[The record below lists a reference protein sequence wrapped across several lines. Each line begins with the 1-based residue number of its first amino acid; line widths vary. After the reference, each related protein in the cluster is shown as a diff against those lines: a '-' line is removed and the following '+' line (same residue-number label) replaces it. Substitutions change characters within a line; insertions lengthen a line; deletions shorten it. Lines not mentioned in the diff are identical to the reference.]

1 MTLKARLQL
10 SIILLNLGLVLLYS
24 MMHVYSI
31 TEVRQQNSAER
42 AAAVA
47 DQVQSFLQERLNE
60 LAEAAENPPQTI
72 EEQKAFWYQAAGQDP
87 RIQSMLE
94 SSFAGTRVL
103 SRILLLDDQGRV
115 LVTSNILDTQ
125 MVGRKAE
132 PVLLLDQ
139 FQARNSFSRM
149 LTIFNETEEI
159 AIERSLA
166 SGETEIFKIRVVLSS
181 LLLRDAVVEQLRY
194 LLPLSLVAFAL
205 AGVLAIFV
213 SNLATRQ
220 LVKVSQ
226 AIDRI
231 AEGDAQTA
239 LPAPAN
245 SGFKEY
251 DVVASKL
258 QMLGQQIRG
267 ARQDALSMQESVRQ
281 LLARMEKAVLLFDAN
296 DSLISAG
303 ENVEPLLNVRRFEL
317 IGKKYDEIFPPSTK
331 LGALILRAVSL
342 KAPTKEQLVTVER
355 PGLDPIRVYVTVEPM
370 DQFSGWE
377 RVGTLVTLRDA
388 ESQAVIQSQ
397 LDVST
402 RLAAI
407 SRLTSG
413 VAHEIKNPLNAMNLH
428 LEILKTLAG
437 ADSPNVVKEIEIIAA
452 EITRL
457 NRVVN
462 TFLDFTR
469 PVDLKPQNLNLAD
482 LVAETGRLF
491 EPQVKA
497 RGMRLD
503 VVHPPEP
510 VFVRGDRDLLKQAL
524 VNLTSNAMEA
534 MSGEGHLL
542 LELVRQREDCILKI
556 SDNGCGIP
564 EEIRS
569 KIFQLYFTTKGKG
582 RGTGIGLA
590 MTFQIVQLHGG
601 EIWFESETGR
611 GTTFHIRLPVAGSRV
626 SQGVAD
632 GAASA
637 DSVLAQKATQNAPRG
652 ADAGEITPP
661 RRGRAS

>member
-31 TEVRQQNSAER
+31 MELRQQNSAER
-42 AAAVA
+42 ATAVA

-60 LAEAAENPPQTI
+60 LAATAETPPQTI
-72 EEQKAFWYQAAGQDP
+72 EEQKAFWYEAAGKDP

-103 SRILLLDDQGRV
+103 SRIVLLDDGGRV

-125 MVGRKAE
+125 MVGRKAQ
-132 PVLLLDQ
+132 PVLLLHQ
-139 FQARNSFSRM
+139 FQERNSFSRM
-149 LTIFNETEEI
+149 ATIFNETEEI

-181 LLLRDAVVEQLRY
+181 LLLRDAVMEQLRY
-194 LLPLSLVAFAL
+194 LLPLSVVAFAL
-205 AGVLAIFV
+205 AVVLAIFV

-231 AEGDAQTA
+231 TEGDAQAA
-239 LPAPAN
+239 LPAPAS

-303 ENVEPLLNVRRFEL
+303 ENVEPLLNVRRFDL
-317 IGKKYDEIFPPSTK
+317 IGKKYDEVFPPSTT
-331 LGALILRAVSL
+331 LGAIILRAISL
-342 KAPTKEQLVTVER
+342 KAPTKDQLVTLER
-355 PGLDPIRVYVTVEPM
+355 PGMDPIRVYATVEPM

-402 RLAAI
+402 RLSAI

-428 LEILKTLAG
+428 LEILKTLSG
-437 ADSPNVVKEIEIIAA
+437 TDSPQIVKEIEIIAA

-469 PVDLKPQNLNLAD
+469 PVDLKPQNLDVGEL
-482 LVAETGRLF
+482 LAETARLF
-491 EPQVKA
+491 EPQVKSK
-497 RGMRLD
+497 GMRLD
-503 VVHPPEP
+503 LVHPTEP

-524 VNLTSNAMEA
+524 VNLTSNATEA
-534 MSGEGHLL
+534 MSPGGRLL
-542 LELVRQREDCILKI
+542 LELARQRDDCILKV
-556 SDNGCGIP
+556 SDEGCGIP
-564 EEIRS
+564 EEIRA

-590 MTFQIVQLHGG
+590 MTFQVVQLHGG
-601 EIWFESETGR
+601 EIWFESEAGK
-611 GTTFHIRLPVAGSRV
+611 GTTFFIRLPIVGSRAMV
-626 SQGVAD
+626 G
-632 GAASA
+632 
-637 DSVLAQKATQNAPRG
+637 
-652 ADAGEITPP
+652 AGEGAPGEMSP
-661 RRGRAS
+661 ANRERES